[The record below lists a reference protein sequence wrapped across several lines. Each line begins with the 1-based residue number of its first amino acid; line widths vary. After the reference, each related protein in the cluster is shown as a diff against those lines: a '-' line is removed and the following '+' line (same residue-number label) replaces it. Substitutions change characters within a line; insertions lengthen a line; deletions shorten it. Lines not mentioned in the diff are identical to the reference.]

1 MKSKNPNPKSK
12 KLGALSFG
20 FTLIELIVVFSVMV
34 ILSSIGIA
42 SFVVYSHS
50 QAVDTNMKEFKTM
63 LFTARSNALSQ
74 LRDSSCFSNGFTGQG
89 YQLAGYQVV
98 ACCSF
103 GSLCLTKQCNTSSN
117 SYELQAVY
125 SYPDGSGETDQ
136 TCLGKKFTDPN
147 ITIVTSS
154 KTTATYFFFSSVTG
168 TVTTNAQNGQTP
180 EIGFSG
186 YGITKVASIS
196 ATGVIK

>member
-1 MKSKNPNPKSK
+1 MRNILKVNHQSSIINHQW
-12 KLGALSFG
+12 G

-74 LRDSSCFSNGFTGQG
+74 LRDTGCFANGFTGQG

-103 GSLCLTKQCNTSSN
+103 S
-117 SYELQAVY
+117 
-125 SYPDGSGETDQ
+125 
-136 TCLGKKFTDPN
+136 
-147 ITIVTSS
+147 
-154 KTTATYFFFSSVTG
+154 
-168 TVTTNAQNGQTP
+168 
-180 EIGFSG
+180 
-186 YGITKVASIS
+186 
-196 ATGVIK
+196 